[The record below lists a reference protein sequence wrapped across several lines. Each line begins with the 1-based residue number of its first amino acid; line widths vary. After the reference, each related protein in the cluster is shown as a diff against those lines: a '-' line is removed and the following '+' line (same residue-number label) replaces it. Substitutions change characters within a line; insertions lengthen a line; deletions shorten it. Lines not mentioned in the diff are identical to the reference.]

1 MKRKLTFK
9 RIHYE
14 IIDYLNKHPFTS
26 LSTMAKDLN
35 YDRTTIS
42 KRVKELRERNVLS
55 TYSTYIQSEC
65 LGFPICAYIYVKNM
79 VDNHNLLDF
88 LSSFNGTIMI
98 EQLNEKDLIVAGYFT
113 DCEQAYDYFSVCQ
126 KYGDAHMQ
134 IKLHTIEA
142 AHPIYPPY
150 LFKENEGIIH
160 DPVAWRKELPIPNN
174 NLKKLSLGTFVF
186 YLSK

>member
-88 LSSFNGTIMI
+88 LSSFNGTI
-98 EQLNEKDLIVAGYFT
+98 
-113 DCEQAYDYFSVCQ
+113 
-126 KYGDAHMQ
+126 
-134 IKLHTIEA
+134 
-142 AHPIYPPY
+142 
-150 LFKENEGIIH
+150 
-160 DPVAWRKELPIPNN
+160 
-174 NLKKLSLGTFVF
+174 
-186 YLSK
+186 